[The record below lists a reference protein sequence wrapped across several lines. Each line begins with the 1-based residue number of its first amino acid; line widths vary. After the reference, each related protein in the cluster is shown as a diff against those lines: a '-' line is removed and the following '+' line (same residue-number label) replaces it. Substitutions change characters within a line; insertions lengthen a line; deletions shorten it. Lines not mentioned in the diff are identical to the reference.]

1 MPRWRNTSRDAEDL
15 LATALPQLALDQ
27 PLTALTSMHMHSQLL
42 GARPTEEEEEP
53 TDPAEVRYLRLR
65 QRVHSRL
72 VDDTAYR
79 GKTDDAAVRER
90 LAELANEVASEMGQD
105 LDLEEGFEII
115 TRIHHELLGFGPLER
130 LLADPTITEIMVN
143 GPNAIWIERG
153 GRLSL
158 TGFRFESNE
167 QLMQVIDRMVSRVGR
182 RIDESSPMVDARL
195 EDGSRIHAV
204 IAPASLSG
212 PTLTIRRFAD
222 TGLEVDDLVK
232 NGTAT
237 AEMVDF
243 LRACVRGRLNIIVS
257 GGTGA
262 GKTTTLNVLS
272 GFIPDDQRI
281 VTIEDAAELKL
292 RQRHVISLETR
303 PPNVEG
309 RGQITI
315 RDLVISSLRMRPDR
329 LVVGECR
336 GGEALDML
344 QAMSTGHDGSLTTL
358 HASSTREALSR
369 LETMVLMAGTE
380 LSSRTIRGQ
389 IGSAIDLIVQQSR
402 LRDGTRR
409 IVSIAEIVG
418 VEDGDV
424 QLQELFAFEQR
435 GVDADGRAIGEH
447 VACGRVPRRTADLM
461 ASGEELDMRMFLAP
475 ERPAGYVDHPRR
487 RASDW
492 LTDPV
497 PLTVPTVDRRRR
509 VG

>member
-1 MPRWRNTSRDAEDL
+1 
-15 LATALPQLALDQ
+15 
-27 PLTALTSMHMHSQLL
+27 
-42 GARPTEEEEEP
+42 
-53 TDPAEVRYLRLR
+53 
-65 QRVHSRL
+65 
-72 VDDTAYR
+72 
-79 GKTDDAAVRER
+79 
-90 LAELANEVASEMGQD
+90 
-105 LDLEEGFEII
+105 
-115 TRIHHELLGFGPLER
+115 
-130 LLADPTITEIMVN
+130 
-143 GPNAIWIERG
+143 
-153 GRLSL
+153 
-158 TGFRFESNE
+158 
-167 QLMQVIDRMVSRVGR
+167 
-182 RIDESSPMVDARL
+182 
-195 EDGSRIHAV
+195 
-204 IAPASLSG
+204 
-212 PTLTIRRFAD
+212 
-222 TGLEVDDLVK
+222 
-232 NGTAT
+232 
-237 AEMVDF
+237 
-243 LRACVRGRLNIIVS
+243 
-257 GGTGA
+257 
-262 GKTTTLNVLS
+262 
-272 GFIPDDQRI
+272 
-281 VTIEDAAELKL
+281 
-292 RQRHVISLETR
+292 
-303 PPNVEG
+303 
-309 RGQITI
+309 
-315 RDLVISSLRMRPDR
+315 MRPDR